1 MADSKFPATDRKTD
15 YLIALAGNANVGKS
29 VIFNALTGLNQ
40 IVGNWPG
47 KTVEL
52 AEGLCSHGGK
62 SIRVV
67 DLPGIYSLS
76 TYSQEELVSRE
87 FIAEAK
93 PDAVINVVDSTV
105 LQRNLYFTLQLI
117 EFGAP
122 IVVALNLID
131 LAEASG
137 IEVDDRKLANL
148 LGVPVVKTSG
158 ATGRGLTE
166 LIDAAIVVDHAP
178 SVMVRYGREVEGAI
192 ASLERALTGR
202 RMPPSIG
209 SYPLR
214 FTAIKLLE
222 ADKEIGEAIK
232 QSAAIDESRTA
243 PAASLEGGQATPA
256 GEAWRSEGHTS
267 GDSTPLAAISEKTPT
282 SPVQSPLAL
291 ARALGRRLERLHGH
305 PIATVLAAE
314 RYNFSARAVDA
325 AVRTTKRKTRSA
337 GERLD
342 SFLLT
347 KAGGWIVLVVGM
359 FALFGVVYFVGDRLS
374 TLLDELFGLVHSAF
388 LGLALPTW
396 LSDFIWEG
404 LVQGVVA
411 GVEVALPYIV
421 PFYVILSVLENS
433 GYLARIAFL
442 TDSIMHRLGLHGKAF
457 IPMILGIGCNVPAVM
472 GTRIMEQSRN
482 RLIAAVLA
490 TIVPCSARTVVILGL
505 VGVFLGFLPAISLY
519 LVSLVLIF
527 IVGTVMN
534 RLLPGDNPG
543 LIMEMPK
550 LRLPIARITLRQT
563 WFRLKDFIQFAFPI
577 IVVGSLALYL
587 LNIAG
592 LLGWFSAA
600 LAPFTEGVL
609 GLPAISII
617 VLIFGIFRKELTLIM
632 FAALSH
638 TMLLNTVLSPRQIY
652 VFAFIVMLYVPC
664 VSTIAVLRREFGGRK
679 AALISGA
686 EVVGA
691 LLLGALVNW
700 GWQAFQLLG

>member
-1 MADSKFPATDRKTD
+1 MATSQSLIADRKAD

-29 VIFNALTGLNQ
+29 VIFNSLTGLNQ

-52 AEGLCSHGGK
+52 AEGVCSHGGK

-87 FIAEAK
+87 FIAEAT

-117 EFGAP
+117 ELGAP

-131 LAEASG
+131 LAETSG
-137 IEVDDRKLANL
+137 IEVDERKLAEL

-166 LIDAAIVVDHAP
+166 LIDAALEVGRVPRAA
-178 SVMVRYGREVEGAI
+178 VRYGREVEGAI
-192 ASLERALTGR
+192 ASLERALDAR
-202 RMPPSIG
+202 RLLPSIG
-209 SYPLR
+209 SYPRR
-214 FTAIKLLE
+214 FVAIKLLE
-222 ADKEIGEAIK
+222 ADKEIGEVVK
-232 QSAAIDESRTA
+232 GSVGVEEFREA
-243 PAASLEGGQATPA
+243 PAAAAESGGGQPP
-256 GEAWRSEGHTS
+256 SS
-267 GDSTPLAAISEKTPT
+267 
-282 SPVQSPLAL
+282 VQNPLAL
-291 ARALGRRLERLHGH
+291 ARALGWRLERLHGH

-314 RYNFSARAVDA
+314 RYAFCAKAVDA
-325 AVRTTKRKTRSA
+325 AVLTTKRKSRSA

-342 SFLLT
+342 TFLLT
-347 KAGGWIVLVVGM
+347 KAGGWVVLVIGM
-359 FALFGVVYFVGDRLS
+359 FALFGAVYFIGDRLS
-374 TLLDELFGLVHSAF
+374 TLLDGLFELLHSAF
-388 LGLALPTW
+388 LGLALPAW
-396 LSDFIWEG
+396 LSGFIWEG

-421 PFYVILSVLENS
+421 PFYLILSVLENS

-472 GTRIMEQSRN
+472 GTRIMEQPRN

-519 LVSLVLIF
+519 LVSIILIF
-527 IVGTVMN
+527 IVGRVMN

-550 LRLPIARITLRQT
+550 LRLPIARITVRQT
-563 WFRLKDFIQFAFPI
+563 WFRLRDFIQFAFPI

-592 LLGWFSAA
+592 ALGWLSAA

-638 TMLLNTVLSPRQIY
+638 TMLFNTVLNPRQIY
-652 VFAFIVMLYVPC
+652 VFALIVMLYVPC

-700 GWQAFQLLG
+700 GWQAFRLIG